1 MKKFTLL
8 TMLVALF
15 SVTAFAQKGLRLL
28 PMKDALQ
35 TSSVIT
41 KAIDRKAQP
50 VTNRTRRA
58 ASDEL
63 VTPPATATVETWYLT
78 DGKFYAYTST
88 GWVDATSYMPTIK
101 VAIDGNDMYIQG
113 LAYWM
118 PEGWIKGEIDGFM
131 VLFDNGQFVGEDENG
146 AEYMVGSNDGETL
159 SDGILFNYSEEYG
172 VLECVTDYLMENAKA
187 DEVSPYCYWSKPT
200 FSKDEP
206 VAPEVVVAPEN
217 LTVEEYTLTY
227 NDYNDIP
234 SSGIVKIG
242 IDGNDVYVQG
252 FNSYLPEAWI
262 KGVLADGVV
271 TFAGKQYYGN
281 YNEQYEMFLQET
293 DVTFVYDAEAESF
306 TAEGDVYN
314 YTGNMYADYYV
325 NLVMTKVVE
334 KAATPATPTISAV
347 EEGNYGWYMTFKVP
361 VVDTEG
367 NGMLSSKL
375 SYQIFT
381 DVEQEI
387 SPLTFTPATH
397 TRLTEDM
404 TVIPYGFTESWDFY
418 DTQIYFNDLFSED
431 WNKIGIQSTY
441 TGGGEEHKSE
451 IYWFTLKEYSKV
463 TIDFNAM
470 DVACSTNDSD
480 AGDITEDYEI
490 TAGGVTLT
498 VSPKSEEATTPNR
511 FWSTSYGPQ
520 LRVYSGTLTF
530 TAPADKAITKMV
542 INYGK
547 WNDGNSVD
555 CGVIS
560 NVSTAKVAT
569 WTGEAQKVV
578 VSIAANTQ
586 LNSIVLELADFV
598 PTIVEAPEGLET
610 ETYIFKAT
618 AVVAKYDPED
628 EAPEPYSAQIE
639 VGFDGDDVYI
649 QGLASD
655 APELWVKATKNESG
669 QYVIPASQYMGV
681 LSVWGG
687 MFTFDYYFTAVDE
700 EGNLVDAV
708 LDFDAEKSEFT
719 TSQTLM
725 LNESPTDLEP
735 YVTFTDVVITKFI
748 EVAATPAD
756 PEAQETG
763 VLYDTYPY
771 AYFSVPAVGTYG
783 EALNLSKLFYTVW
796 IEKDGVQQPYT
807 FTAEAYYYDFTED
820 VLEVPYT
827 YDGEDFYYGGE
838 VVYFEEEI
846 AEFQSWTKIGIQS
859 IYYGCDERRASNV
872 VWMNNSKTDGI
883 STIPADMKA
892 GKAVIYN
899 INGQRLEAPQ
909 KGLNIINGRKVVIK

>member
-1 MKKFTLL
+1 MKRFTLL
-8 TMLVALF
+8 TMLVALL
-15 SVTAFAQKGLRLL
+15 SVTAFAQKGLRLI

-35 TSSVIT
+35 TSSVKM

-58 ASDEL
+58 AGDEL

-78 DGKFYAYTST
+78 GGKFYAYGSS
-88 GWVDATSYMPTIK
+88 GWTDATSYMPTIN
-101 VAIDGNDMYIQG
+101 VAIDGSDMYIQG

-118 PEGWIKGEIDGFM
+118 PEGWIKGKIDGFM
-131 VLFDNGQFVGEDENG
+131 VLFDNGQFIGEDSDG

-172 VLECVTDYLMENAKA
+172 VLECVTDYLFENAKA
-187 DEVSPYCYWSKPT
+187 DEVAPYCYWTKPT

-206 VAPEVVVAPEN
+206 AAPEVVVAPEN

-227 NDYNDIP
+227 SDYYGAP
-234 SSGIVKIG
+234 SSGVVNVG
-242 IDGNDVYVQG
+242 FDGNDVYVQG

-271 TFAGKQYYGN
+271 TFAGNQYYGI
-281 YNEQYEMFLQET
+281 YNEKYEMFLQEM
-293 DVTFVYDAEAESF
+293 DATFVYDAEAGTL

-325 NLVMTKVVE
+325 NPVMTKIVE
-334 KAATPATPTISAV
+334 KAGTPATPVISEV
-347 EEGNYGWYMTFKVP
+347 EEGNYGWYMSFNIP
-361 VVDTEG
+361 VLDTEG

-375 SYQIFT
+375 SYQLFT
-381 DVEQEI
+381 DVEHEI

-404 TVIPYGFTESWDFY
+404 TVIPYGFTEGWDFY

-431 WNKIGIQSTY
+431 WNKIGIQSIY

-451 IYWFTLKEYSKV
+451 IFWFTIKDYKKF

-490 TAGGVTLT
+490 TAGGITLT
-498 VSPKSEEATTPNR
+498 VSPSTTSTPNR
-511 FWSTSYGPQ
+511 FWSTDNGPQ
-520 LRVYSGTLTF
+520 LRVYSGKLTF
-530 TAPADKAITKMV
+530 TVPANKVITKMV
-542 INYGK
+542 FNYAK

-555 CGVIS
+555 SGEIT
-560 NVSTAKVAT
+560 NDAGAKAVT

-578 VSIAANTQ
+578 MTIAANTQ
-586 LNSIVLELADFV
+586 LNSIIVEMDDFV
-598 PTIVEAPEGLET
+598 PTPVEAPEDLET
-610 ETYIFKAT
+610 ETYIFKAM
-618 AVVAKYDPED
+618 AVVAQSDPED
-628 EAPEPYSAQIE
+628 EASEPYSAQIE

-655 APELWVKATKNESG
+655 APELWVKATKNEAG

-681 LSVWGG
+681 LSIWGG
-687 MFTFDYYFTAVDE
+687 LFTFDYYFTAVDA

-708 LDFDAEKSEFT
+708 LDFDAEKSQFT

-725 LNESPTDLEP
+725 LNESATDLEP
-735 YVTFTDVVITKFI
+735 YVTFTDVTITKFV
-748 EVAATPAD
+748 EVAATPVD
-756 PEAQETG
+756 PVAESTG
-763 VLYDTYPY
+763 ILYDTYPY
-771 AYFSVPAVGTYG
+771 AYFSIPAVGTNG

-796 IEKDGVQQPYT
+796 IEKDGVQQAYT
-807 FTAEAYYYDFTED
+807 FKAEDYYYDFSED
-820 VLEVPYT
+820 VVEVPYT

-846 AEFQSWTKIGIQS
+846 AEFQTWSKIGIQS
-859 IYYGCDERRASNV
+859 IYYGCGEKRTSNV
-872 VWMNNSKTDGI
+872 VWMDNSEATGI
-883 STIPADMKA
+883 SNIPADMKA

-899 INGQRLEAPQ
+899 INGQRLDAPR
-909 KGLNIINGRKVVIK
+909 KGLNIINGKKVVMK